1 MSQSNTIGNA
11 KKAIRIIPSDTI
23 DIPNPS
29 FPVTNGAADG
39 TTAFKLV
46 NAGAGFD
53 VLQADNQLNIGD
65 IVYNISDFTV
75 ATVTAIDSADQLSL
89 SADIF
94 VAFDVY
100 QIYKAGMN
108 DGCVF
113 YSPFIS
119 DLTVLTAGGDKVNIG
134 ALDRYV
140 TVGLQIV
147 RIYDTGTTIVSGE
160 FFGYFA

>member
-1 MSQSNTIGNA
+1 MSQSNIIGNA
-11 KKAIRIIPSDTI
+11 KRAIRIIPHDTI

-29 FPVTNGAADG
+29 FPITNGTTDG

-46 NAGAGFD
+46 NVGGGFD

-65 IVYNISDFTV
+65 IVYNTTDFTV
-75 ATVTAIDSADQLSL
+75 ATVAAIDSADQLSL

-94 VAFDVY
+94 VSGETY

-113 YSPFIS
+113 VSPNIT

-134 ALDRYV
+134 ALNRYV
-140 TVGLQIV
+140 AVGLQIV

>member
-1 MSQSNTIGNA
+1 MSQSNIIGNA
-11 KKAIRIIPSDTI
+11 KRAIRIIPHDTI
-23 DIPNPS
+23 NIPNPS
-29 FPVTNGAADG
+29 FPVTNGTADG

-46 NAGAGFD
+46 NVGGGFD

-65 IVYNISDFTV
+65 IVYNTSDFTV

-94 VAFDVY
+94 VSGKAY

-113 YSPFIS
+113 FSPFIT

-134 ALDRYV
+134 GLDRYV
-140 TVGLQIV
+140 NVGLQII
-147 RIYDTGTTIVSGE
+147 RIYDTGTAINSGE
-160 FFGYFA
+160 FFGYFS